1 MYVQEW
7 RIGFGYGAT
16 LEEAVLLGASICL
29 NVSVFLFDWC
39 MYESGC
45 CFVCLYCFQR
55 SSKLSDVCFG
65 QFSILLVRILE
76 SCFCSL

>member
-29 NVSVFLFDWC
+29 NVSVFCLIGVC
-39 MYESGC
+39 MRVDVVLC
-45 CFVCLYCFQR
+45 VCIVFR
-55 SSKLSDVCFG
+55 D
-65 QFSILLVRILE
+65 RRN
-76 SCFCSL
+76 